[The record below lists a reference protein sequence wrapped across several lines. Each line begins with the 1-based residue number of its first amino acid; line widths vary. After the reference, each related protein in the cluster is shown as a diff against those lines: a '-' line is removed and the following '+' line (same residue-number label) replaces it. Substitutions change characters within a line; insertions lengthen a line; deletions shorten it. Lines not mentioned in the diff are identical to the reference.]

1 MTKEETK
8 IKITNLVEKF
18 HALEPHKIKGF
29 NEAATKQGFIQP
41 LFDALGWDF
50 TDTDEVSPED
60 NTSNGRVDY
69 AFKLHGVSQFYVEA
83 KPFKEDINDAKHI
96 KQAVSYAYN
105 KGVTWA
111 VLTNF
116 QSLRVFNAQKTEP
129 FISLDCNQYE
139 TDFERLWLLSK
150 ESLATGLLNQE
161 AVKWGALP
169 ILIPVEKRLFAQMR
183 IWREQLFNQIF
194 RYNDKMGL
202 KPEQVDEIIQK
213 LFNRLIF
220 IRTAEDR
227 GIEEKGLLALLH
239 QWKSA
244 GAKDSLLDA
253 LRQLFKEYNGYY
265 DSELFDQT
273 LHNLL
278 DNPEIFVE
286 NGVIESII
294 LGLYEIP
301 GSMANYNFN
310 DIDADVLGA
319 VYEQYL
325 GHVAEVMKQ
334 RAKEAQVK
342 MDLGIRTESY
352 TLTAKKE
359 LRKGHGIYYTPK
371 IITDFIVRET
381 VGRYLQ
387 ENAGYPDKLHNIKI
401 LDPACGSGSFLI
413 RAYDELLKYH
423 AKELNKPLD
432 KLDQW
437 ERLPILTNSI
447 YGVDLDK
454 QAMEIT
460 RLNLLLRS
468 LAHREPLPFLGDN
481 IKQGNSLISGTE
493 EELQEYFGASW
504 QSKHSFNWQDEF
516 SGVMDKGGFDIV
528 IGNPPYIR
536 QEQLSEFKPLWQKD
550 FECYNGVADIY
561 VYFFERGLQLLK
573 EGGFLSYIS
582 PNKYFRSG
590 YGEKLREFLS
600 TKTTIVQII
609 DFGDAPV
616 FNAITYPSII
626 VLRKS
631 PPRKNQTKM
640 FTWNPSQP
648 LDDFSGVVASN
659 SSFIAQNELTA
670 NGWRLESKATLRLLE
685 KLRKAGKPLGEYV
698 NGRLY
703 YGIKT
708 GLNEAF
714 VVDRT
719 ECDRLIAEHKSSAE
733 LLKPVLRGRDIKR
746 WTVNFGEQYLIK
758 IESSENKIHPW
769 SGKPLEEAENIFA
782 YTYPA
787 IHERFEHYRK
797 ELKERQ
803 DQGTYFWELRSCK
816 YWGEF
821 NKSKILYQEIATY
834 QRFAFDEF
842 GYYPLKTT
850 FIIPTN
856 ELSLLALLNSST
868 VLWFLKNICTS
879 IQGGALTMQTIY
891 VQQIPIPSI
900 SNSKPLE
907 AITKQIISI
916 LGENPEAD
924 VSKLEHQIDQIVY
937 QLYGLTS
944 EEIAVVEGKE

>member
-1 MTKEETK
+1 VTKEEAKLK
-8 IKITNLVEKF
+8 IIDLVQKF
-18 HALEPHKIKGF
+18 RALEHNKVKGF

-41 LFDALGWDF
+41 LFEALGWDF
-50 TDTDEVSPED
+50 SDTDEVSPED

-69 AFKLHGVSQFYVEA
+69 AFKLHNVAQFYVEA
-83 KPFKEDINDAKHI
+83 KPFKEDINDPKHI

-111 VLTNF
+111 ILTNF

-129 FISLDCNQYE
+129 FISLDYNLYD
-139 TDFERLWLLSK
+139 TDFERLWLLSR
-150 ESLATGLLNQE
+150 ESLTSGLLNQE

-183 IWREQLFNQIF
+183 VWREQLFNQFF
-194 RYNDKMGL
+194 RYNEKFGL

-239 QWKSA
+239 QWKTA
-244 GAKDSLLDA
+244 GAKGKLLDA
-253 LRQLFKEYNGYY
+253 LRQLFKEYDGYY
-265 DSELFDQT
+265 DSELFDQK
-273 LHNLL
+273 LQHLL
-278 DNPEIFVE
+278 DNPEVFVE
-286 NGVIESII
+286 NEVIESIL

-334 RAKEAQVK
+334 RAKEAQSK
-342 MDLGIRTESY
+342 MDLGISAQSY

-359 LRKGHGIYYTPK
+359 RRKEHGIYYTPK
-371 IITDFIVRET
+371 FITDYIVRET

-423 AKELNKPLD
+423 ANELKKPLN

-481 IKQGNSLISGTE
+481 IKQGNSLVSGTD
-493 EELQEYFGASW
+493 EELEKHFGAGW
-504 QSKHSFNWQDEF
+504 ENQHPFNWQDEF
-516 SGVMDKGGFDIV
+516 SGVMDRGGFDIV

-536 QEQLSEFKPLWQKD
+536 QEQLSEFKPLWQKA
-550 FECYNGVADIY
+550 FECYDGVADIY

-573 EGGFLSYIS
+573 EGGFLAFIS

-600 TKTTIVQII
+600 TKTTITQII

-616 FNAITYPSII
+616 FDAITCPSII

-631 PPRKNQTKM
+631 SPDKNKTRIY
-640 FTWNPSQP
+640 TWNPTEQIEM
-648 LDDFSGVVASN
+648 FSAVVDSN
-659 SSFIAQNELTA
+659 SSTINQNELTA
-670 NGWRLESKATLRLLE
+670 VGWHLESKTTLRLLE
-685 KLRKAGKPLGEYV
+685 KLSKMGKPLGDYV
-698 NGRLY
+698 NGKFY

-708 GLNEAF
+708 GLNESF
-714 VVDRT
+714 VVDQTTR
-719 ECDRLIAEHKSSAE
+719 DHLIAEHLSSAE
-733 LLKPVLRGRDIKR
+733 VLKPVLRGKDIKR
-746 WTVNFGEQYLIK
+746 WGVDFAEQYLIK
-758 IESSENKIHPW
+758 IESSENVSHPW
-769 SGKPLEEAENIFA
+769 SGKTAFEAEKIFA
-782 YTYPA
+782 STYPA
-787 IHERFEHYRK
+787 IHKWLNAYRK
-797 ELKERQ
+797 GLIERD
-803 DQGTYFWELRSCK
+803 DQGKYFWELRSCK
-816 YWGEF
+816 YWQEF
-821 NKSKILYQEIATY
+821 EQFKIVWGNLAVEPKFALAVPGYFVTAPANIIVTNSKY
-834 QRFAFDEF
+834 
-842 GYYPLKTT
+842 
-850 FIIPTN
+850 
-856 ELSLLALLNSST
+856 LLGVLNSRVTQYLVSQ
-868 VLWFLKNICTS
+868 S
-879 IQGGALTMQTIY
+879 AAERQGGYLEYKPMYISPLA
-891 VQQIPIPSI
+891 IPEQPKNENI
-900 SNSKPLE
+900 SNLVSMILVAKAKDSK
-907 AITKQIISI
+907 
-916 LGENPEAD
+916 AD
-924 VSKLEHQIDQIVY
+924 VSKLEHQIDQFVY
-937 QLYGLTS
+937 QLYGLTP
-944 EEIAVVEGKE
+944 EEIALVEGKA

>member
-41 LFDALGWDF
+41 LFDALGWNF

-69 AFKLHGVSQFYVEA
+69 AFKLHGVSQFYIEA

-150 ESLATGLLNQE
+150 ESLTSGLLNQE

-183 IWREQLFNQIF
+183 IWREQLFNQIL

-213 LFNRLIF
+213 LFHRLIF

-244 GAKDSLLDA
+244 GAKGILLDA

-273 LHNLL
+273 LQHLL

-286 NGVIESII
+286 NVVIESII

-342 MDLGIRTESY
+342 MDLGISTESY

-387 ENAGYPDKLHNIKI
+387 ENAGYHDKLHNIKI

-413 RAYDELLKYH
+413 RAYDELLRYH

-447 YGVDLDK
+447 FGVDLDK
-454 QAMEIT
+454 QAVEIT

-481 IKQGNSLISGTE
+481 IKQGNSLISGNE
-493 EELQEYFGASW
+493 EELQEIFGADW
-504 QSKHSFNWQDEF
+504 QSKHPFNWQDEF
-516 SGVMDKGGFDIV
+516 SGVMAKGGFDIV

-550 FECYNGVADIY
+550 FECYDGVADIY

-573 EGGFLSYIS
+573 EGGFLAYIS

-600 TKTTIVQII
+600 TKTTIVQLI

-616 FNAITYPSII
+616 FDAITYPSII
-626 VLRKS
+626 VLRNS
-631 PPRKNQTKM
+631 PPSKHQTKI

-648 LDDFSGVVASN
+648 LEEFSTVVASN
-659 SSFIAQNELTA
+659 SSLIHQNQLTG
-670 NGWRLESKATLRLLE
+670 NGWRLESNTTLRLLE
-685 KLRKAGKPLGEYV
+685 KLNKVGKPLGEYV
-698 NGRLY
+698 NGRFY
-703 YGIKT
+703 RGIIT
-708 GLNEAF
+708 GFNEAF
-714 VVDRT
+714 IVDRT
-719 ECDRLIAEHKSSAE
+719 IRDRLISEHPSSANVLE
-733 LLKPVLRGRDIKR
+733 PLLKGKDVKR
-746 WTVNFGEQYLIK
+746 WSINFAEQYLIK
-758 IESSENKIHPW
+758 IESSENKNHPW
-769 SGKPLEEAENIFA
+769 SGKTVKEAETIFA
-782 YTYPA
+782 TSYPA
-787 IHERFEHYRK
+787 IYKWFSGFRK
-797 ELKERQ
+797 ELIERD
-803 DQGTYFWELRSCK
+803 DQGKYYWELRSCK
-816 YWGEF
+816 YWQEF
-821 NKSKILYQEIATY
+821 KQPKIAYPNICKRNE
-834 QRFAFDEF
+834 FAWDDK
-842 GYYPLKTT
+842 GYFTNQKA
-850 FIIPTN
+850 FIIPGA
-856 ELSLLALLNSST
+856 SKYLLGILNST
-868 VLWFLKNICTS
+868 VITWLFDKCLAKLQNGFYEPSAIF
-879 IQGGALTMQTIY
+879 MKDF
-891 VQQIPIPSI
+891 PIPL
-900 SNSKPLE
+900 SNKPEDIEFIVNKILSAKGKDSK
-907 AITKQIISI
+907 
-916 LGENPEAD
+916 AD
-924 VSKLEHQIDQIVY
+924 VSKLERQIDVLVY
-937 QLYGLTS
+937 QLYGLTP

>member
-1 MTKEETK
+1 MWSSLTVTKEEAK
-8 IKITNLVEKF
+8 LEVINLVKKF
-18 HALEPHKIKGF
+18 SLLDQHKIKGF

-41 LFDALGWDF
+41 LFEALGWDF

-83 KPFKEDINDAKHI
+83 KSFKEDVNDPKHI

-129 FISLDCNQYE
+129 FISLDCKQYE

-150 ESLATGLLNQE
+150 ESLTSGLLNQE

-169 ILIPVEKRLFAQMR
+169 VLIPVEKHLFAQMR
-183 IWREQLFNQIF
+183 LWREQLFNQIF
-194 RYNDKMGL
+194 RYNEKLGL

-239 QWKSA
+239 QWKTA
-244 GAKDSLLDA
+244 GAKGDLLDA
-253 LRQLFKEYNGYY
+253 LRQLFKEYDGYY
-265 DSELFDQT
+265 DSELFDQK
-273 LHNLL
+273 LHHLL

-286 NGVIESII
+286 NEVIESIL

-334 RAKEAQVK
+334 RAKEAQIK
-342 MDLGIRTESY
+342 MDLGSYTQSY

-359 LRKGHGIYYTPK
+359 RRKEHGIYYTPK
-371 IITDFIVRET
+371 FITDYIVRET
-381 VGRYLQ
+381 VGRFLQ

-423 AKELNKPLD
+423 AKELKKPLD

-447 YGVDLDK
+447 FGVDLDK

-468 LAHREPLPFLGDN
+468 LAHREPLPFLGNN
-481 IKQGNSLISGTE
+481 IKQGNSLISGTD
-493 EELQEYFGASW
+493 EELEQYFGADWKS
-504 QSKHSFNWQDEF
+504 QHPFNWQDEF

-550 FECYNGVADIY
+550 FECYDGVADIY

-573 EGGFLSYIS
+573 EGGFLAYIS

-590 YGEKLREFLS
+590 YGKKLREYLS
-600 TKTTIVQII
+600 TKTTIEQII

-616 FNAITYPSII
+616 FDAITYPSII
-626 VLRKS
+626 VLRK
-631 PPRKNQTKM
+631 
-640 FTWNPSQP
+640 
-648 LDDFSGVVASN
+648 
-659 SSFIAQNELTA
+659 I
-670 NGWRLESKATLRLLE
+670 
-685 KLRKAGKPLGEYV
+685 
-698 NGRLY
+698 
-703 YGIKT
+703 
-708 GLNEAF
+708 
-714 VVDRT
+714 
-719 ECDRLIAEHKSSAE
+719 
-733 LLKPVLRGRDIKR
+733 
-746 WTVNFGEQYLIK
+746 
-758 IESSENKIHPW
+758 
-769 SGKPLEEAENIFA
+769 
-782 YTYPA
+782 
-787 IHERFEHYRK
+787 
-797 ELKERQ
+797 
-803 DQGTYFWELRSCK
+803 
-816 YWGEF
+816 
-821 NKSKILYQEIATY
+821 
-834 QRFAFDEF
+834 
-842 GYYPLKTT
+842 TT
-850 FIIPTN
+850 T
-856 ELSLLALLNSST
+856 
-868 VLWFLKNICTS
+868 
-879 IQGGALTMQTIY
+879 
-891 VQQIPIPSI
+891 
-900 SNSKPLE
+900 
-907 AITKQIISI
+907 
-916 LGENPEAD
+916 
-924 VSKLEHQIDQIVY
+924 
-937 QLYGLTS
+937 
-944 EEIAVVEGKE
+944 